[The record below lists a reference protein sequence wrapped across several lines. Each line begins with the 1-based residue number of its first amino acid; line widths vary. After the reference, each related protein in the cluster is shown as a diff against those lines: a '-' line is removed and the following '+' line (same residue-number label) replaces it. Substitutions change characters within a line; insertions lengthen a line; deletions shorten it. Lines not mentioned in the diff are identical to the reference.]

1 MTTKAKLKLK
11 FTKCNQI
18 TAFTFLTLQTSNTT
32 VVSSTS
38 TEEINITTR
47 VNHFMKCKNI
57 IPFNINTDLC
67 WRERWREAAG
77 PGPGPSQHS
86 HSHPRHT
93 GALTPRLRLRW
104 SWQEVL
110 LRPQL
115 VTRVRPAYTPHPH
128 PQPFIQS
135 LIMCNPKKIILLFW
149 PPFWCNVTCWLLSS
163 PKDSDPFSSF
173 QPSVSDLFQRMS
185 IV

>member
-57 IPFNINTDLC
+57 IPFNTNINTDLC

-93 GALTPRLRLRW
+93 GPSLPGSGSDDLDKKFYSGHSW
-104 SWQEVL
+104 SHVSAQ
-110 LRPQL
+110 P
-115 VTRVRPAYTPHPH
+115 TPHTLTLNH
-128 PQPFIQS
+128 
-135 LIMCNPKKIILLFW
+135 LYNH
-149 PPFWCNVTCWLLSS
+149 
-163 PKDSDPFSSF
+163 
-173 QPSVSDLFQRMS
+173 
-185 IV
+185 

>member
-57 IPFNINTDLC
+57 IPFNTNINTDLC

-93 GALTPRLRLRW
+93 GPGALTPRLRLRW

-135 LIMCNPKKIILLFW
+135 LIMCNHKKIILLFW
-149 PPFWCNVTCWLLSS
+149 PFLV
-163 PKDSDPFSSF
+163 
-173 QPSVSDLFQRMS
+173 
-185 IV
+185 

>member
-57 IPFNINTDLC
+57 IPFNTNINTDLC
-67 WRERWREAAG
+67 WRWRGEVAG
-77 PGPGPSQHS
+77 GCWAGRGP
-86 HSHPRHT
+86 
-93 GALTPRLRLRW
+93 LTTL
-104 SWQEVL
+104 
-110 LRPQL
+110 
-115 VTRVRPAYTPHPH
+115 A
-128 PQPFIQS
+128 
-135 LIMCNPKKIILLFW
+135 
-149 PPFWCNVTCWLLSS
+149 
-163 PKDSDPFSSF
+163 FSSSTHRGPHSPAPAPMILTRSF
-173 QPSVSDLFQRMS
+173 TPATVGHTCPPSLHPTPSPSTIYTIINNV
-185 IV
+185 

>member
-57 IPFNINTDLC
+57 IPFNTNINTDLC
-67 WRERWREAAG
+67 WRGEVAG
-77 PGPGPSQHS
+77 GCWAGRGPLTTLAFSSSTH
-86 HSHPRHT
+86 R
-93 GALTPRLRLRW
+93 ALTPRLRLRW
-104 SWQEVL
+104 SWQEVS

-115 VTRVRPAYTPHPH
+115 VTRVRPAYTPHH
-128 PQPFIQS
+128 QPFIQS
-135 LIMCNPKKIILLFW
+135 LIMCNHKKIILLFW
-149 PPFWCNVTCWLLSS
+149 PFLV
-163 PKDSDPFSSF
+163 
-173 QPSVSDLFQRMS
+173 
-185 IV
+185 